1 MSQHSSSHAQIIPH
15 PFAELAVPAQASGGF
30 HHIDVREIARILRRH
45 IRLIGI
51 TVAVIIALALVFVT
65 VVTPLYSAT
74 ATILIDPRRSSVAD
88 SNNNNPNGSFG
99 TDDASIESQVSLMQS
114 LAVMQRVVDGLKLKD
129 DPEFSPPPGILDWVR
144 SLFSRKGASGV
155 DPNEIARARAID
167 MLQQH
172 RLKILR
178 QKSTFLV
185 DITASSVDR
194 DKAAS
199 IANAAAQAYFL
210 EQVRSKYDA
219 TKIAAGWMNQQ
230 LDELKSRVIASDKA
244 VQDFRA
250 QNNLVVA
257 QGVTIN
263 DQQMGDLNTKLIEAR
278 TEAAEARAKFEQVDK
293 IAKSGGDSGSVT
305 EALGSDTIARLRTQ
319 YADLAKSDADLST
332 KFGSRHPQL
341 TTVRAQL
348 VETKKLINEE
358 VQRILQARR
367 HTYEVAAA
375 REKSLQKS
383 LDDLTNISTDSGQA
397 QVRLRELQREAE
409 ANRTL
414 YESFL
419 ARYKEANANESL
431 ELADSRIVTRA
442 DAPFSPSFPKVALTL
457 GLALLVGLFLGCL
470 FAMLADYLDRRIKTY
485 GQAKAS
491 GLPSIAAL
499 PDISARELAGLTKQG
514 RADLDRY
521 DPRTTRL
528 LPAGLQPPLL
538 RYAITQ
544 PMSQFAE
551 AIRSIRFTLQ
561 HVARVRNTQ
570 VVAITSAISG
580 EGKSTLAANL
590 AMSLS
595 SVGVKTLLIE
605 GDLRNPQLSR
615 SLCPGV
621 RTGLVE
627 VAVSGMPLHQAILV
641 DPESRL
647 AFLPA
652 PLPKDV
658 ALLTE
663 FVSSEGMSDILKELR
678 NHFDVIIVDSPP
690 LLPLIDGR
698 ALAELADSII
708 LTVGWDRT
716 PEDLLLR
723 AVDLLAPVHDRII
736 GTVLTRVDFTRF
748 KYYEPYDSNAY
759 GSTYAPASM
768 LQEAAR

>member
-1 MSQHSSSHAQIIPH
+1 MSQHSSNQAQIIPH
-15 PFAELAVPAQASGGF
+15 PFAELAVPAPASGGF

-45 IRLIGI
+45 VKLIGI
-51 TVAVIIALALVFVT
+51 TVAVAVALALVFVA

-74 ATILIDPRRSSVAD
+74 ATILIDPRRSNVAD
-88 SNNNNPNGSFG
+88 SNNSNPNGSFG

-114 LAVMQRVVDGLKLKD
+114 LTVMQRVVDGQKLKD
-129 DPEFSPPPGILDWVR
+129 DPEFAPPPGVLDWIR
-144 SLFSRKGASGV
+144 SLFSSGGSGL
-155 DPNEIARARAID
+155 DPNEIARARAMD
-167 MLQQH
+167 TLQR

-185 DITASSVDR
+185 DITASSVNR

-230 LDELKSRVIASDKA
+230 LDELKARVITSDNA

-250 QNNLVVA
+250 KNNLVVA

-278 TEAAEARAKFEQVDK
+278 TEAAEARAKFEQVDR
-293 IAKSGGDSGSVT
+293 IAKSGGDSGSLT

-319 YADLAKSDADLST
+319 YADLAKTDADLST
-332 KFGSRHPQL
+332 KFGARHPQL
-341 TTVRAQL
+341 ATVRAQL
-348 VETKKLINEE
+348 SETKKLISEE
-358 VQRILQARR
+358 IQRILQSRR
-367 HTYEVAAA
+367 HSYEVAAA

-419 ARYKEANANESL
+419 ARYKEASANESL

-442 DAPFSPSFPKVALTL
+442 DAPLSPSFPKTALTL

-470 FAMLADYLDRRIKTY
+470 FAMVADYLDRRIKTY

-538 RYAITQ
+538 RYAVTQ

-561 HVARVRNTQ
+561 HVARTRNTQ

-590 AMSLS
+590 AMSLA

-615 SLCPGV
+615 SLCPAV

-627 VAVSGMPLHQAILV
+627 VAVAGMPLHQAILV

-716 PEDLLLR
+716 PEDMLMR

-736 GTVLTRVDFTRF
+736 GTVLTRVDFSRF
-748 KYYEPYDSNAY
+748 KYYEPYESNAY